1 MYRFFGE
8 QDAYSLFNT
17 IAVIATILISLL
29 FVKYKTNELGLYS
42 QHAVLYTSKK
52 APLLG
57 TILKY
62 FLAFI
67 ELSLLTTV
75 TLIMVNFNYPFGD
88 LVGTG
93 ANYFGG
99 LFACGILGIVCSVI
113 IMANPLKQM
122 DIATL
127 LLPMRLFFLKVA
139 CYLNGC
145 CWGIEWEHGPYNN
158 HYHHPGNQ
166 VPVQAIEAG
175 LAIAILI
182 FLLVYRKKAKPGT
195 LYPMYMILY
204 SATRFFVEFFS
215 AAHEKILGPFNTY
228 HFLCI
233 AGVAI
238 GIIMLIINHFF
249 GDKMMTFFDKPH
261 KKLEEKERELRLA
274 KQAAIEADR
283 LERAEK
289 AKLAREKAKA
299 RRRK

>member
-17 IAVIATILISLL
+17 VSVYATILICLL
-29 FVKYKTNELGLYS
+29 FVKYKTNELGLFS
-42 QHAVLYTSKK
+42 QHAVLYASRKST
-52 APLLG
+52 LLG

-62 FLAFI
+62 I
-67 ELSLLTTV
+67 LSFVEIALLTAV
-75 TLIMVNFNYPFGD
+75 SLIMVNFNYPFGD

-99 LFACGILGIVCSVI
+99 LFACFVLELVCSLV
-113 IMANPLKQM
+113 IMANPLKHL

-145 CWGIEWEHGPYNN
+145 CWGIPWKYGPYNN

-175 LAIAILI
+175 FAIAILI
-182 FLLVYRKKAKPGT
+182 FLLIYRKKSKPGT
-195 LYPMYMILY
+195 LFPMYMILY
-204 SATRFFVEFFS
+204 GATRFFVEFFS

-233 AGVAI
+233 ISVIVGTI
-238 GIIMLIINHFF
+238 LLIIIHFF
-249 GDKMMTFFDKPH
+249 GEKMMDFFDKPR
-261 KKLEEKERELRLA
+261 KKLEERELKIKLA

-299 RRRK
+299 RRGK